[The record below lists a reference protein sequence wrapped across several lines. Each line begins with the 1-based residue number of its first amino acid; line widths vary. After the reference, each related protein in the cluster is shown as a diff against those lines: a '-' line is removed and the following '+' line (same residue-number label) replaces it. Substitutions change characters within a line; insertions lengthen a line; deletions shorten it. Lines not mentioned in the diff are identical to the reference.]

1 MGSTL
6 TNNPSIFAT
15 LNCAFLPSMFVH
27 HVAAVRLVIALAR
40 QTRAGAHGEVSS
52 GAFSQRR
59 LQGCVGSLPSAFEPP
74 QSLATVLDEGKVCPL
89 ETLPVPIFSQTMFN
103 NWKSIELVA
112 ASCPIVGGR
121 CGELCTLSLFPS
133 KSGPIS
139 RGLQTNHY
147 YARHWWAFHFYQR
160 T

>member
-6 TNNPSIFAT
+6 TNNPFIFAT

-27 HVAAVRLVIALAR
+27 HVAAVGLVIAFAR

-59 LQGCVGSLPSAFEPP
+59 LQQCVGSYRARLNLLKVWL
-74 QSLATVLDEGKVCPL
+74 QDEGKICPL
-89 ETLPVPIFSQTMFN
+89 EPFQCQSFRRQMFN
-103 NWKSIELVA
+103 NWKSIEPVA

-121 CGELCTLSLFPS
+121 CGELCILSLFPS
-133 KSGPIS
+133 KSNPIS
-139 RGLQTNHY
+139 CGPQTNHY
-147 YARHWWAFHFYQR
+147 YARHWWAFHFYQS